1 MSEIPERIWAHKSL
15 ELSTDPAVR
24 GYWSDFWCW
33 SNQQCYVR
41 ADLYDAATAERDAAL
56 ARAER
61 LEKAL
66 QQAIDA
72 GSLAILTISDDEKGY
87 GLWKYRGETIIVG
100 QSSTENFFGGHL
112 EECPELA
119 AYLRAKEV
127 E

>member
-1 MSEIPERIWAHKSL
+1 MTTARLDALKWQLEEYGGGLPTSECRELIVAL
-15 ELSTDPAVR
+15 ET
-24 GYWSDFWCW
+24 
-33 SNQQCYVR
+33 
-41 ADLYDAATAERDAAL
+41 AL

-61 LEKAL
+61 AEKAL
-66 QQAIDA
+66 EQAIDA